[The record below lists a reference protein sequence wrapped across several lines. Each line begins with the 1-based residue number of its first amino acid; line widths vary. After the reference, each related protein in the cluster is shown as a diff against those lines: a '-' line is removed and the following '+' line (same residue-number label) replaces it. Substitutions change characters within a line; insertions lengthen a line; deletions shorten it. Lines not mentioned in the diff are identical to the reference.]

1 MRRVPKIS
9 EAEWEVMRVAW
20 QKGAVTAQQVVDELA
35 HIDWSPR
42 TVKTLLNRLLKKRA
56 LVHEARGK
64 SYLYRPAVR
73 LQDCVRQESQSFLD
87 RVFGGAAV
95 PAVVHFVK
103 KAKLTPSEIEELK
116 RILADTEEG

>member
-1 MRRVPKIS
+1 MTRVPRIS

-20 QKGAVTAQQVVDELA
+20 QKGAVTAQEVVEELA

-42 TVKTLLNRLLKKRA
+42 TVKTLMSRLLKKGA
-56 LVHEARGK
+56 LVAEARGK
-64 SYLYRPAVR
+64 AYLYRPAVR

-87 RVFGGAAV
+87 RVFAGAAV

-103 KAKLTPSEIEELK
+103 RAKLTPSEIEELK
-116 RILADTEEG
+116 RILADKEEG